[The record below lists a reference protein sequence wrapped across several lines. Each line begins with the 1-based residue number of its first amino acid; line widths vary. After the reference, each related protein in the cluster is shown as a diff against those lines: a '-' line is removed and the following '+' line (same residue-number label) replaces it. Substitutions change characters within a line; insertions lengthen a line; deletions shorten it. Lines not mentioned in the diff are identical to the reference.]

1 MTASVSPN
9 QPAAPSRREFLNYAF
24 GASIAV
30 LMAGSCGGVVW
41 FTQQQRF
48 VDDAASGLFR
58 LDLRDLPRPQ
68 AQPVFVREA
77 QAYLVNP
84 GDGLVALLGK
94 CPFDGYLI
102 RWSETNGRFECPLCG
117 SRFQLDGAYLKGGAA
132 RDLDKGTLRVTSEQ
146 GVVTTPPDGAPVPVE
161 AAESVVLD
169 VRQIIPGTP
178 RPEIGLP

>member
-9 QPAAPSRREFLNYAF
+9 QPSAPSRREFLNYAF
-24 GASIAV
+24 GASIGV

-68 AQPVFVREA
+68 ASPVFVREA

-94 CPFDGYLI
+94 CPFDGYLV
-102 RWSETNGRFECPLCG
+102 RWSETNSRFECPGCG
-117 SRFQLDGAYLKGGAA
+117 SKYRLDGAY
-132 RDLDKGTLRVTSEQ
+132 
-146 GVVTTPPDGAPVPVE
+146 
-161 AAESVVLD
+161 
-169 VRQIIPGTP
+169 I
-178 RPEIGLP
+178 